1 MFKVRLK
8 DIFEILEQ
16 PKGYFVVGFSG
27 YGPLLQACL
36 GVLILFVF
44 IFIKGFEMTDEAD
57 A

>member
-1 MFKVRLK
+1 MFKVRLE

-16 PKGYFVVGFSG
+16 PKGYFEVGFSG

-44 IFIKGFEMTDEAD
+44 IFIKGFGMTDEAD